1 MTKAH
6 PPLRDGLNAVSM
18 RLPTGSYAT
27 VAEYLVTRF
36 GELAIDA
43 VASGN
48 VLDGGLSPVDLDTA
62 YRPNGT
68 IWIYREP
75 AEEHPVPFEAEIL
88 HRDDDLVVVDKPHF
102 LATMP
107 RGRHVTE
114 SVLVRLR
121 RLPGLEQCS
130 PAHRLDRLTAGVLIC
145 TARPQVRG
153 AYHELFAS
161 GQAEK
166 VYEAIAERSDAEFPV
181 TRKSRIVKE
190 RGVLQAREIA
200 GEPNSETTVSKVEA
214 RGDFARYECRP
225 ITGKTH
231 QIRVHLNALGIP
243 IVGDP
248 LYPHVLP
255 DAAPDFTDPL
265 RLLAKSIAF
274 RDPLT
279 GEHREFRSRRTLDW
293 PDHAKSK

>member
-1 MTKAH
+1 
-6 PPLRDGLNAVSM
+6 M
-18 RLPTGSYAT
+18 RLPAGSFAT
-27 VAEYLVTRF
+27 VAEYLVSRF
-36 GELAIDA
+36 GETAIEA
-43 VASGN
+43 VNSEN
-48 VLDGGLSPVDLDTA
+48 VLDERLAPIDLDTQ
-62 YRPNGT
+62 YRANAT

-75 AEEHPVPFEAEIL
+75 AEEVAVPFDIEIV
-88 HRDDDLVVVDKPHF
+88 HRDDDLVVIDKPHF

-121 RLPGLEQCS
+121 RLPGLEACS

-145 TARPQVRG
+145 TVRPEVRG

-166 VYEAIAERSDAEFPV
+166 TYEAIAPVSDAEFPL
-181 TRKSRIVKE
+181 TCTSRIVKE
-190 RGVLQAREIA
+190 RGVLQAREITGA
-200 GEPNSETTVSKVEA
+200 PNSETVVSKVET

-248 LYPHVLP
+248 LYPEVLP
-255 DAAPDFTDPL
+255 DAAPDFTNPL

-274 RDPLT
+274 RDPITSVL
-279 GEHREFRSRRTLDW
+279 REFRSHRTLDW
-293 PDHAKSK
+293 PDQAKSK

>member
-1 MTKAH
+1 MTKPH
-6 PPLRDGLNAVSM
+6 PPLRNGLNAVSM
-18 RLPTGSYAT
+18 RLPAGTFST
-27 VAEYLVTRF
+27 VAEYFVSRF
-36 GELAIDA
+36 GEPAMDA
-43 VASGN
+43 VTSGD
-48 VLDGGLSPVDLDTA
+48 VLDDRLAPVDLTTP
-62 YRPNGT
+62 YRANST
-68 IWIYREP
+68 IWVYREP
-75 AEEHPVPFEAEIL
+75 AAEFPVPFDVEIL

-121 RLPGLEQCS
+121 RLPGLEECS

-153 AYHELFAS
+153 AYQELFAS

-166 VYEAIAERSDAEFPV
+166 VYEAIAERCDAEFPV

-190 RGVLQAREIA
+190 RGILQAREIA
-200 GEPNSETTVSKVEA
+200 GEPNSETTVSKVET

-248 LYPHVLP
+248 LYPDVLP
-255 DAAPDFTDPL
+255 DAAPDFTNPL

-279 GEHREFRSRRTLDW
+279 GDHRVFRSRRTLDW
-293 PDHAKSK
+293 PDQANSK